1 MVPSLPLLFY
11 ESSVSV
17 KENPDRK
24 KIYIYIYILSKY
36 ILRLSSSR
44 SYRITFVFCDVF
56 LFFFY
61 IFTIY
66 LHFIKFFTRNFCIY
80 FITLKKYSTVHLTTQ
95 VKNIID
101 HFQKYFP
108 SVTLIISIRID
119 LS

>member
-1 MVPSLPLLFY
+1 MVPSLPLLSY

-24 KIYIYIYILSKY
+24 KKYIYIYILSKY

-44 SYRITFVFCDVF
+44 SYRITFVFWM
-56 LFFFY
+56 FFF
-61 IFTIY
+61 FF
-66 LHFIKFFTRNFCIY
+66 LHFYNLFTFYKIFHKKF
-80 FITLKKYSTVHLTTQ
+80 LHLLHYIEEILHCPSNYTG
-95 VKNIID
+95 KNIID